1 MKIIIATD
9 SFKGALRSSEVCAA
23 IMRGLCRALPDAELI
38 AVPMADGGEGTVHA
52 VIQAT
57 GGILR
62 QAEVRDPLM
71 KRVNA
76 EYGLT
81 PEPRCC
87 AVFEMA
93 AASGIEL
100 LLPNQLNPLKTTTF
114 GTGQMLL
121 KMLDDGA
128 EEILLG
134 IGGSATVDGGAGM
147 MQALGAQLLDEFG
160 NILPDGVGGGDL
172 CRIAKI
178 DLSGLDSR
186 LRRCHFN
193 VACDVNVPLLG
204 PTGAARMFGPQK
216 GATPAMVETLERN
229 LAHWAEIT
237 GESCSTPGDGA
248 AGGLGFALRALL
260 NAQISSGAELVIE
273 ITDLVKK
280 MDGADLVIT
289 GEGCSD
295 EQTSTGKLCATVAM
309 AARNI
314 NIPTILLSG
323 ALKGDFSD
331 IFLAAWSIARG
342 PCKLDEAIQNT
353 AVNLEMAATNI
364 GNMMKL

>member
-1 MKIIIATD
+1 MKIVIAAD
-9 SFKGALRSSEVCAA
+9 SFKGALRSAEVCAA
-23 IMRGLCRALPDAELI
+23 IMRGLRRALPDAELI
-38 AVPMADGGEGTVHA
+38 AVPMADGGEGTVRT

-57 GGILR
+57 GGTLH
-62 QAEVRDPLM
+62 QAEVHGPLM
-71 KRVNA
+71 KPLNA

-81 PEPRCC
+81 PGPNCC

-100 LLPNQLNPLKTTTF
+100 LSPNQLNPLKATTF

-147 MQALGAQLLDEFG
+147 MQALGARLLDQSG
-160 NILPDGVGGGDL
+160 NVLPDGIGGGDL
-172 CRIAKI
+172 HRIAKI
-178 DLSGLDSR
+178 DLVELDARLQKCR
-186 LRRCHFN
+186 LR

-204 PTGAARMFGPQK
+204 TTGAARMFGPQK
-216 GATPAMVETLERN
+216 GATAEMVETLEHN

-237 GESCSTPGDGA
+237 GKDGFVPGDGA
-248 AGGLGFALRALL
+248 AGGLGFALRTLL
-260 NAQISSGAELVIE
+260 NAQITPGAELVIE
-273 ITDLVKK
+273 ITGLVGKLR
-280 MDGADLVIT
+280 GARLLIT

-295 EQTSTGKLCATVAM
+295 EQTSTGKLCASVATVA
-309 AARNI
+309 RNV
-314 NIPTILLSG
+314 NVPTILLSG

-331 IFLAAWSIARG
+331 IFAAAWSIARG
-342 PCKLDEAIQNT
+342 PGKLEDAINDT
-353 AVNLEMAATNI
+353 AVNLEAAGRNI
-364 GNMMKL
+364 GNMLKL